1 MNRYIKICVFK
12 IDLHIEIGGIQMVIR
27 DNKRIKVKRLNET
40 RSSGISVMIEEG
52 GLGADQYYQIE
63 KQNAKTSEE
72 HLHQFEHE
80 VSEKNNAELIDL
92 LIRNEQEST
101 NKDYKEA
108 LKTIQQEVLNRMR
121 S

>member
-1 MNRYIKICVFK
+1 
-12 IDLHIEIGGIQMVIR
+12 MVVR

-80 VSEKNNAELIDL
+80 LTEMTNVGLIDL
-92 LIRNEQEST
+92 LTVNAQEST
-101 NKDYKEA
+101 NKDYSEA
-108 LKTIQQEVLNRMR
+108 LKAIQLEVLHRME

>member
-1 MNRYIKICVFK
+1 
-12 IDLHIEIGGIQMVIR
+12 
-27 DNKRIKVKRLNET
+27 RIKVKRLNET

-80 VSEKNNAELIDL
+80 VSKKNNKEILDL
-92 LIRNEQEST
+92 LIINVQQSINYT
-101 NKDYKEA
+101 YNKDLKSNKKNINIKNKNQ
-108 LKTIQQEVLNRMR
+108 KTI
-121 S
+121 SIK

>member
-1 MNRYIKICVFK
+1 MKIYVCLK
-12 IDLHIEIGGIQMVIR
+12 IELHIEIGGIQMVIR

-72 HLHQFEHE
+72 HLHQ
-80 VSEKNNAELIDL
+80 
-92 LIRNEQEST
+92 
-101 NKDYKEA
+101 
-108 LKTIQQEVLNRMR
+108 
-121 S
+121 

>member
-1 MNRYIKICVFK
+1 MI
-12 IDLHIEIGGIQMVIR
+12 IR
-27 DNKRIKVKRLNET
+27 ENKCIKVKRLNET

-80 VSEKNNAELIDL
+80 VSEKSDIDL
-92 LIRNEQEST
+92 VELLIVNAQEST
-101 NKDYKEA
+101 NREYSEA
-108 LKTIQQEVLNRMR
+108 LKVIKLEILKRME
-121 S
+121 